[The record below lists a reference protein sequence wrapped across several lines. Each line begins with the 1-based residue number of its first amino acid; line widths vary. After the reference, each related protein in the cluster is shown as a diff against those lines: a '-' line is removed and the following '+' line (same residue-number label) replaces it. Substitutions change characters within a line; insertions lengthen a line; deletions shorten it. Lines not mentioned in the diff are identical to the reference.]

1 MMQGVYVLLLRDLK
15 RYIRARSRLIGSLG
29 MPFFFLAF
37 FGLGFRR
44 ASIPSLP
51 ETLTYIEFLAPG
63 VISMVLL
70 FSGTF
75 SGVSVVWDRQ
85 FGFLR
90 EILVSPVSRVTIA
103 LGRSLGGATTA
114 LIQAF
119 LMLLVSVLLGFTFNF
134 AVMPLAL
141 LIMFLLALAF
151 TSTGVT
157 LSTFMEDVHGFQ
169 LVINFFV
176 FPLFF
181 LSGALFP
188 IGELPAMIRWLA
200 MINPLTYGVDLL
212 RYVLTGFTEIDP
224 IVDTIVLIV
233 YSSTILILASVLFSR
248 AEIK

>member
-1 MMQGVYVLLLRDLK
+1 MQGVYVLLLRDLK

-51 ETLTYIEFLAPG
+51 ENLTYIEFLAPG